1 MSNDKL
7 TTENSFDYADPE
19 KRRAPEL
26 GGASGSPLFVI
37 FAKTAFDLGGK
48 IVVEWWPVGSTDD
61 LAIAEAAVAG
71 NRHARF
77 KTFSSLTQNL
87 EHPATDAAA
96 RETAGECV
104 GGEFILSSANIRDEP
119 RGQTADKLSP

>member
-1 MSNDKL
+1 MSHAINNL
-7 TTENSFDYADPE
+7 PSSEASQPTSSAL
-19 KRRAPEL
+19 AL
-26 GGASGSPLFVI
+26 ASGSPIFLI
-37 FAKTAFDLGGK
+37 FAKTAFDVGGK
-48 IVVEWWPVGSTDD
+48 IVVEWWPVGSTGD

-77 KTFSSLTQNL
+77 ETFSPLTQNL

-104 GGEFILSSANIRDEP
+104 GGEFILSPANIRHEP
-119 RGQTADKLSP
+119 RPTE